1 MKTVTKSYFRPYP
14 THGLAVI
21 QVMTCSENQHDSPSC
36 NQLYTYV
43 LHNRSWTTK
52 LANSIR
58 SISNEFNF
66 TALRAPNW
74 TSKTQFEQNRLHE
87 KRTVNSKQTSTTGNR
102 TFRPFDVSPPGR
114 FAHSLDVSPPNVNVS
129 PVCFSCICC
138 FFFYMGLIARVN
150 QVDWLMDWCIFGRPL
165 GPGIC
170 HRKSVR
176 LSVRL

>member
-36 NQLYTYV
+36 NQRLYTYV

-74 TSKTQFEQNRLHE
+74 TSKTQFEQNRLLHE

-102 TFRPFDVSPPGR
+102 TFRP
-114 FAHSLDVSPPNVNVS
+114 LDVSPTHWTFRPRMS
-129 PVCFSCICC
+129 MFRPSAF
-138 FFFYMGLIARVN
+138 RVF
-150 QVDWLMDWCIFGRPL
+150 VVVFLY
-165 GPGIC
+165 GPHC
-170 HRKSVR
+170 QS
-176 LSVRL
+176 

>member
-36 NQLYTYV
+36 NQRLYIYL

-114 FAHSLDVSPPNVNVS
+114 FAPWTFRPQDVSPRMFRHLDVSPTHWTFRPRMSMFRPSAFRVFV
-129 PVCFSCICC
+129 V
-138 FFFYMGLIARVN
+138 FFLY
-150 QVDWLMDWCIFGRPL
+150 
-165 GPGIC
+165 GPHC
-170 HRKSVR
+170 QS
-176 LSVRL
+176 